1 MEHMAWLETGLRTRC
16 PVTCVLSSFRPSP
29 HGPLLGSLLTTSP
42 AHPRFPHF
50 PSCLS
55 FITNIGVCACRLT
68 EFFLDFILNYKLQEG
83 LSGLFTTVTSMPST
97 FFFFFFW
104 RMNFLELRC
113 SVIAGTGVWHGKVIG
128 TTKAMAKLPQKR
140 ASLFARPGEALHSC
154 IRLCGEWEKAPVS
167 LVRLSE
173 E

>member
-16 PVTCVLSSFRPSP
+16 PVACVLSSFRPSP

-83 LSGLFTTVTSMPST
+83 LSGLFTSVTSMPST
-97 FFFFFFW
+97 FFFFLKNEF
-104 RMNFLELRC
+104 
-113 SVIAGTGVWHGKVIG
+113 
-128 TTKAMAKLPQKR
+128 PR
-140 ASLFARPGEALHSC
+140 AQVFCNSRYWCLTWQGD
-154 IRLCGEWEKAPVS
+154 WNN
-167 LVRLSE
+167 
-173 E
+173 